1 MTRLSTATA
10 LGVILAAS
18 PALAEIT
25 PGSVWEQLSTYYETM
40 GLTVTT
46 EEVEEAGDTVTVRGL
61 SLSQSDDAGSIDAQL
76 GDLVLTA
83 TGDGGVTVDMAD
95 EWTGTASFEAPIY
108 DDDAEMAPDAAE
120 DAAQAAEDAAS
131 AAEDAVEDAA
141 DADTTEGSEAEDA
154 ADAETAAPDMAEDQ
168 PSDDADAEVQEMGT
182 VEVAFTATNPGET
195 ITVNEDG
202 GANLY
207 EFAFPTM
214 EVVVDSVVGTDGT
227 TYESPVT
234 ATVTNFTGTERIDS
248 SDGFKLV
255 QTGAADSF
263 ALTVDFADD
272 NATADISGTVTDIAY
287 NSDTNVPAGTE
298 LGPNLTDALKAGLDI
313 SGDMT
318 AGALDFKVDM
328 EGENE
333 EGTMQTISIA
343 SQSADLAL
351 DVMMANGMVG
361 YSGTSG
367 ATTVDATLPDMPM
380 PVNYASDSAEFNI
393 EMPLVS
399 APEPQPFKFVYG
411 LTGLT
416 LSDSIWA
423 MFDPQSALPRDPAN
437 VNIDVSGTA
446 TLDVDLTDQDA
457 MSDPSVAPGEFNS
470 VTINNVDISALG
482 ANVSAT
488 GELNSPEGGNMTTP
502 IGVISGRLEGINALF
517 DKLIEAGMMPQ
528 EQAMGVRMMLAMFA
542 KPDPENAEV
551 MTSEIEFREGG
562 SIFANGQQVK

>member
-1 MTRLSTATA
+1 MTRFSTATA

-46 EEVEEAGDTVTVRGL
+46 EDVEEAGDTVTVRGL
-61 SLSQSDDAGSIDAQL
+61 SLSQSDDTGSIDAQL

-108 DDDAEMAPDAAE
+108 DDEDDATMAPDATDDTTSAAE
-120 DAAQAAEDAAS
+120 DAATD
-131 AAEDAVEDAA
+131 DAA
-141 DADTTEGSEAEDA
+141 DADTTGGSEAEDA
-154 ADAETAAPDMAEDQ
+154 ADAETTAPDAADDQ
-168 PSDDADAEVQEMGT
+168 SSDDDDAETQEMGT

-195 ITVNEDG
+195 ITVNDDG

-214 EVVVDSVVGTDGT
+214 EVVVDSVIGTDGM
-227 TYESPVT
+227 TYETPLT
-234 ATVTNFTGTERIDS
+234 ATITNFTGTERIDS
-248 SDGFKLV
+248 TDGFKLV
-255 QTGAADSF
+255 QTGAADSV

-272 NATADISGTVTDIAY
+272 NASADISGTISDIAY

-298 LGPNLTDALKAGLDI
+298 LGPDLTGALKAGLDI

-318 AGALDFKVDM
+318 ASDLDFQVDM
-328 EGENE
+328 EGTND
-333 EGTMQTISIA
+333 EGTMQTVSIA
-343 SQSADLAL
+343 SKSADLAL

-380 PVNYASDSAEFNI
+380 PINYASDSAEFNI

-399 APEPQPFKFVYG
+399 AAEPQPFKFVYG

-437 VNIDVSGTA
+437 VHIDVSGTA
-446 TLDVDLTDQDA
+446 TLDVDLTDQNA

-470 VTINNVDISALG
+470 VSINNVDISALG
-482 ANVSAT
+482 ASVSAT

-502 IGVISGRLEGINALF
+502 VGVINGRLEGINALF